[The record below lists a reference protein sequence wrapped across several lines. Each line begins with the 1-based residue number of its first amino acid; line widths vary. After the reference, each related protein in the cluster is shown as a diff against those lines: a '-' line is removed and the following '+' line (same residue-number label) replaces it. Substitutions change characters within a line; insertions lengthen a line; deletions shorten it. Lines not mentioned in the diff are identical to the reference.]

1 VSNNLIYWIYLGVF
15 CTVPFVIGIWL
26 MRRTN
31 KLQYSF
37 WVSTVVNF
45 ILAGAGAL
53 WWYYVNEDSFRMIF
67 GVVFYA
73 IACVNTAVLEFFALI
88 SIRQK
93 SNP

>member
-1 VSNNLIYWIYLGVF
+1 
-15 CTVPFVIGIWL
+15 
-26 MRRTN
+26 
-31 KLQYSF
+31 
-37 WVSTVVNF
+37 
-45 ILAGAGAL
+45 
-53 WWYYVNEDSFRMIF
+53 MIF